1 MPSCSSPIATH
12 RSNSAERAAER
23 QQVNEGF
30 QQQPTDKTRCVNTVY
45 HFSEDASI
53 EGFEPHIPRS
63 NPTQPPAVWAIDD
76 AHAPLYW
83 FPRECPRVTAWP
95 RVPAEVDGFQAAFC
109 TAALR
114 VHAVELGWIDRIRT
128 TQLFRYSFDAG
139 QFDSWPQASGYWTST
154 DSVVPVEVEPVGDLL
169 EAHVRAAIELRAVPS
184 LWELHDAVQSVG
196 WDFSIV
202 RMRNAVPRS

>member
-1 MPSCSSPIATH
+1 MNDRVRCRPI
-12 RSNSAERAAER
+12 
-23 QQVNEGF
+23 
-30 QQQPTDKTRCVNTVY
+30 DKTRGVHIVY

-53 EGFEPHIPRS
+53 DRFAPHVPRS
-63 NPTQPPAVWAIDD
+63 NPAQPPAVWAIDD

-95 RVPAEVDGFQAAFC
+95 RVPAEVDGFRSALC
-109 TAALR
+109 TTALR

-128 TQLFRYSFDAG
+128 TRLFRYSFDAG
-139 QFDSWPQASGYWTST
+139 QFDPWPKASGYWTST
-154 DSVVPVEVEPVGDLL
+154 DSVVPVEVEPIQDLL

-184 LWELHDAVQSVG
+184 LWPLHDGVQSDE

-202 RMRNAVPRS
+202 RMHNAVARP